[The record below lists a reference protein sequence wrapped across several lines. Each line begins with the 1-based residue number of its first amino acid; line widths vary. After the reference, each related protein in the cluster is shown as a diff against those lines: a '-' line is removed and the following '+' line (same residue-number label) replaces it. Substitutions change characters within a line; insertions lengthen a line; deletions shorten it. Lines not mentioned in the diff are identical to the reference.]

1 MDVKKI
7 FIILITVV
15 ACVIIGAF
23 FLNTLMPNAVNGV
36 VNAVEDSIYSAT
48 HLSIDLNGDK
58 STPTALKKDAV
69 YGGQDDEQTAV
80 TGAGVEGWE

>member
-48 HLSIDLNGDK
+48 HLSIDLNGDG
-58 STPTALKKDAV
+58 SDVQALAKDNV
-69 YGGQDDEQTAV
+69 YGGQNDEQTAV
-80 TGAGVEGWE
+80 EGAGVEGWQ